1 MNLDIMTCHDV
12 PVSPSRTSKRVATI
26 GGAALGGAL
35 AGAGSAWF
43 GAATYF
49 ARRVLTPD
57 PYRPDDATVRVLHTD
72 SITLDATP
80 DTLVPG
86 RYGLWMDGE
95 DVHLRYGDVLEIDRT
110 LGRVRRRLLGVD
122 RGVPR
127 LGSARIDSYVYA
139 QGPRQDLGLEHEDV
153 LVPGELGAM
162 PAWIVPG
169 AGGVGRRW
177 AVLVHGRGARRFE
190 GLRAVPALHRAG
202 LTSLLTSYRNDTEAP
217 PAPDGRYNLGLSEW
231 RDVEAAM
238 RLAISRGADE
248 IVLVGWSMGGAIV
261 LQLLDR
267 SPLAPMVSRAVLDG
281 PVIDWADVLAHQA
294 RLHSVP
300 APVSDLSRTLMA
312 QGWAR
317 RLVGIDERL
326 DVARTDW
333 VRRADELRH
342 PLLLIHS
349 RDDEF
354 VPVGPT
360 EALAAARPDLV
371 TFEPWSLA
379 RHCKEWN
386 VDPARWDRVVT
397 DFVL

>member
-1 MNLDIMTCHDV
+1 M
-12 PVSPSRTSKRVATI
+12 SPSRTSRRAATI
-26 GGAALGGAL
+26 GGAAIGGAL

-57 PYRPDDATVRVLHTD
+57 PYRPDDVVVRVLHTD

-80 DTLVPG
+80 DTVVPG
-86 RYGLWMDGE
+86 RYGLWQGGE
-95 DVHLRYGDVLEIDRT
+95 EVHLRFGDVLELDRE

-127 LGSARIDSYVYA
+127 VGPGRLDSYYYGQDPGA
-139 QGPRQDLGLEHEDV
+139 DLGLPYEDV
-153 LVPGELGAM
+153 LVDGDLGAM

-169 AGGVGRRW
+169 AAGVGSRW

-202 LTSLLTSYRNDTEAP
+202 LTSLLPSYRNDTEAP
-217 PAPDGRYNLGLSEW
+217 PGHDGRYNLGLSEW
-231 RDVEAAM
+231 RDIEAAM
-238 RLAISRGADE
+238 RMAISRGAQE

-267 SPLAPMVSRAVLDG
+267 SVLAPMVSRAVLDG

-312 QGWAR
+312 QRWAR
-317 RLVGIDERL
+317 GLIGLDERL

-333 VRRADELRH
+333 VRRADELSH
-342 PLLLIHS
+342 PMLLIHS

-354 VPVGPT
+354 VPVAPS
-360 EALAAARPDLV
+360 EALAAARPDLI